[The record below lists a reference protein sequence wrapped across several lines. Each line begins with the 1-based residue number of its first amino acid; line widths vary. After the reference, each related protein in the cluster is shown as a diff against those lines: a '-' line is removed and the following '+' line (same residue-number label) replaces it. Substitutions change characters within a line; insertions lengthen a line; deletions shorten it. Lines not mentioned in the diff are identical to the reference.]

1 MNCLA
6 LSWFPNLALN
16 YSCQLSGFFVNFCFK
31 IGREKVVRKT
41 GFFVIVLVEHYKLF
55 MVVMY
60 IIRASKRLFPLSKHI

>member
-1 MNCLA
+1 MSCIIMVPK
-6 LSWFPNLALN
+6 LSFKL
-16 YSCQLSGFFVNFCFK
+16 QLSIVRFFCVNFCFK

-41 GFFVIVLVEHYKLF
+41 DFFVIVHVEHYKLF